1 MNQYDEALEAAIEAA
16 LEAGQ
21 LIRAHA
27 GKIQSRQIRMK
38 NYHDLVTEID
48 ERSQKLIVDMLLEA
62 FPGTKV
68 LAEEGDLSQGAEK
81 TEGLRWIIDPID
93 GTTNFT
99 HGMPPYA
106 VSIGL
111 EDSGTL
117 VAGVVLEVGR
127 WELFT
132 ATKGGGVKVNGA
144 PVSVSDATSVSD
156 SLVVTGFPYR
166 HFEHL
171 DDFLSLLGGMLQ
183 AARGVRRTGAASV
196 DLAYVAAGRFDAFF
210 ETGLMPWDLAAGTLL
225 INEAGG
231 MVTNY
236 SNEPD
241 RIFDRQVLAT
251 NGKIHEEML
260 QLVTGMKE
268 IRI

>member
-1 MNQYDEALEAAIEAA
+1 MSMYDEALRVAIDAAV
-16 LEAGQ
+16 EAGQ
-21 LIRAHA
+21 LIRSHA
-27 GKIQSRQIRMK
+27 GKIQGKQIRMK

-48 ERSQKLIVDMLLEA
+48 EQSQQIIVDRLLEA
-62 FPGTKV
+62 FPNSQV
-68 LAEEGDLSQGAEK
+68 LAEEGDLSKGEEK
-81 TEGLRWIIDPID
+81 IEGLRWIIDPID

-111 EDSGTL
+111 EDNGVL

-132 ATKGGGVKVNGA
+132 AIKGQGVLVNGIPA
-144 PVSVSDATSVSD
+144 AVSQAQTVSD

-171 DDFLSLLGGMLQ
+171 EDFLSLLGGMLKK
-183 AARGVRRTGAASV
+183 ARGVRRTGAASV
-196 DLAYVAAGRFDAFF
+196 DLAYVAVGRFDAFF

-231 MVTNY
+231 KVTNY
-236 SNEPD
+236 SNQANK
-241 RIFDRQVLAT
+241 IFDRQVLAT
-251 NGKIHEEML
+251 NGHIHEEML
-260 QLVTGMKE
+260 RLVTGMKD